1 MLSKR
6 LRMSVFTLLELLLFL
21 LFYINLYITGS
32 SLPFYLYIGLFPPI
46 FFILVYLSDTTRKK
60 LRELVISKDI
70 VIFLAV
76 ISFWIYVYALD
87 KLPIPYI
94 FSTLYFPVL
103 IEELNFRFVI
113 TNYLTEV
120 MSLPR
125 AVVVQAFLYTLLY
138 SSYIIVLPGSYPGP
152 YAPLFVIDMLS
163 VGLIYG
169 AVYYFRK
176 NLYIDISF
184 HLSLWL
190 MAAVIPYLL
199 VWIPY
204 TFAPT

>member
-1 MLSKR
+1 MISKK
-6 LRMSVFTLLELLLFL
+6 LRFTFFILLELVLFA
-21 LFYINLYITGS
+21 LFYINLYLTDS
-32 SLPFYLYIGLFPPI
+32 SLPFYLYVGLFPPI
-46 FFILVYLSDTTRKK
+46 LFFLVYISESSRKELKK
-60 LRELVISKDI
+60 LLLSKDMI
-70 VIFLAV
+70 VLFAV
-76 ISFWIYVYALD
+76 ISVWIYIYALD
-87 KLPIPYI
+87 KLSIPYI

-103 IEELNFRFVI
+103 IEELNFRYLI
-113 TNYLTEV
+113 TSYLSEV

-125 AVVVQAFLYTLLY
+125 AIVVQAFLYTLLY
-138 SSYIIVLPGSYPGP
+138 ASYIIVLPGSYPGI
-152 YAPLFVIDMLS
+152 YAPLFIIDMLS

-169 AVYYFRK
+169 AVYYIRR

-190 MAAVIPYLL
+190 MAAVIPFLL

>member
-6 LRMSVFTLLELLLFL
+6 LRMAVFSLLEIVLFS
-21 LFYINLYITGS
+21 LFYLNLYLTDS
-32 SLPFYLYIGLFPPI
+32 SVPFYLYVGLFPVI
-46 FFILVYLSDTTRKK
+46 FLILVYLSDTARKK
-60 LRELVISKDI
+60 IRDLVVSKDL
-70 VIFLAV
+70 VIFLIV
-76 ISFWIYVYALD
+76 ISFWIYVYALE

-103 IEELNFRFVI
+103 IEELNFRFVV
-113 TNYLTEV
+113 TNYLAEV

-125 AVVVQAFLYTLLY
+125 AVVVQAFLYTILY
-138 SSYIIVLPGSYPGP
+138 SSYIVVLPGSYPGP